1 MENNKGFSL
10 VEILVCLAI
19 VGVLLSFLFMNT
31 GVINNYNTKEA
42 AKKLNSSILNCR
54 MYALS
59 KSLGGGTL
67 PDANASSASTVTNST
82 NVYLKVYKNSK
93 NEFICDLYVNDQL
106 SDSSVSVLESKTFS
120 TKKIKIRYTDS
131 AGGVH
136 DVTSSN
142 AMIIGFD
149 RSSGAFLPMSDGN
162 YITNIEVHGA
172 RITYDMKL
180 YSKTGKTEFKSVMN
194 P

>member
-1 MENNKGFSL
+1 MEDNRGFSL

-59 KSLGGGTL
+59 KSLGGGSL
-67 PDANASSASTVTNST
+67 PDANAANASTVTNST
-82 NVYLKVYKNSK
+82 NVYLKVYQNSN

-120 TKKIKIRYTDS
+120 RKKIKIRYTDS
-131 AGGVH
+131 SGVVH
-136 DVTSSN
+136 DITSSN
-142 AMIIGFD
+142 AMVIGFD
-149 RSSGAFLPMSDGN
+149 RSNGAFLPMSDGN
-162 YITNIEVHGA
+162 YITRIEVLGA
-172 RITYDMKL
+172 KITYDMKL
-180 YSKTGKTEFKSVMN
+180 YSKTGKTEFKSVVN